1 MLRVKNLKAF
11 MIGVML
17 RHNDKEEVKKADAD
31 CIINDLSGLV
41 KILRGL

>member
-1 MLRVKNLKAF
+1 

-17 RHNDKEEVKKADAD
+17 RYNDKEKLKLAFADY
-31 CIINDLSGLV
+31 ILNDPSELV

>member
-1 MLRVKNLKAF
+1 

-17 RHNDKEEVKKADAD
+17 RYNDEDELKLACVDY
-31 CIINDLSGLV
+31 ILNDHSELV